1 MKPHLMTDP
10 VIGLGLS
17 QRSRNCLSRAS
28 IVLVS
33 ELIKRSPFELLDL
46 RNFGKTSLAD
56 VQDRLEVFG
65 LVLSDHPKADAI
77 NTPAGSGASERIP
90 VG

>member
-1 MKPHLMTDP
+1 MRPHLMTDP

-17 QRSRNCLSRAS
+17 ERSRNCLLRSG

-33 ELIKRSPFELLDL
+33 ELIKRSSFELLDL
-46 RNFGKTSLAD
+46 RNFGKTSLED

-65 LVLSDHPKADAI
+65 LVLSNHPNADAI
-77 NTPAGSGASERIP
+77 NTAAGFGASQRIP